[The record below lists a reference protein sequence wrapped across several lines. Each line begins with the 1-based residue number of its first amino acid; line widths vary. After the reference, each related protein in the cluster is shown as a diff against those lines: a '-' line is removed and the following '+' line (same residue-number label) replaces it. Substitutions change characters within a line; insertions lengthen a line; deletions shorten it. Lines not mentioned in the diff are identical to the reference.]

1 MMLRLLSRW
10 LALKQSTILLR
21 NVHIQQMQ
29 DNQTTIELQ
38 TEHPEAGTESTS
50 LPDNDAENPVGE
62 IICPTLQMIHTFT

>member
-1 MMLRLLSRW
+1 
-10 LALKQSTILLR
+10 
-21 NVHIQQMQ
+21 MQ

-50 LPDNDAENPVGE
+50 LPDVDAENENPVGE